1 MTDWIAADWPA
12 PQGIVA
18 GSTLRSGGVSEG
30 AFATL
35 NLGAH
40 VGDDPVAVAENRRRF
55 LQMCALGQEPD
66 WLTQVHGTDVHIAG
80 QGEAGEADA
89 VIGRAGTVAVL
100 TADCLPILLCAR
112 SGDEFAAIHGGWRG
126 LAAGIVNATVSRM
139 HTPPEQLLAWLGPAI
154 SQPAFEVGG
163 EVFEAFLDLD
173 AENDGCFEPNDR
185 GRWMQIV
192 IHLVTESSPG
202 ASDGL
207 AELWRRWD
215 GETGFTRFDSVADLP
230 LRLPDSGVQGW
241 WQGYIL
247 GWANA
252 AYAED
257 TEWLVDEVTFSD
269 TSLLD
274 VVEIA
279 PPMPPP
285 SIQ

>member
-55 LQMCALGQEPD
+55 LQMCALGEEPE

-185 GRWMQIV
+185 GRWQAD
-192 IHLVTESSPG
+192 LY
-202 ASDGL
+202 GL
-207 AELWRRWD
+207 ARRQLGVAGVTAVYGGELCTYADAGRFFSYRRD
-215 GETGFTRFDSVADLP
+215 GQCGRMATFVA
-230 LRLPDSGVQGW
+230 RQR
-241 WQGYIL
+241 
-247 GWANA
+247 
-252 AYAED
+252 
-257 TEWLVDEVTFSD
+257 
-269 TSLLD
+269 
-274 VVEIA
+274 
-279 PPMPPP
+279 
-285 SIQ
+285 